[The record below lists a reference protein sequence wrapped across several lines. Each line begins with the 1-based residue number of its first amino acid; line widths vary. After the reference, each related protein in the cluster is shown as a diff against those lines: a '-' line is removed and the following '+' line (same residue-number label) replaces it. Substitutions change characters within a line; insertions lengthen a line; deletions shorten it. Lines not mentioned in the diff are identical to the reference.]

1 MMPNLYPHLN
11 EEEIIRRTAGPG
23 ASLLHISPALG
34 GENNQ
39 TIVHNAS
46 WDLVGNILV
55 SYNCMISFLHLSN
68 LYSCKLYKFLN
79 QIKKKNSFIRVSDI
93 RLKVIFFIAQNNL
106 SSSIQWYACLYLQ

>member
-1 MMPNLYPHLN
+1 MISKNSRTWCFSASHLTC
-11 EEEIIRRTAGPG
+11 IRRRKQSDHYHCPQRLMGF
-23 ASLLHISPALG
+23 SFSILFFK
-34 GENNQ
+34 
-39 TIVHNAS
+39 
-46 WDLVGNILV
+46 ILV

-106 SSSIQWYACLYLQ
+106 SSSVQCYACLYLQ